1 MADNTI
7 DSLVL
12 EISSNSQ
19 GAEKALDKLANSLQK
34 LSNSLGGM
42 STAKFMYIA
51 KGIREM
57 SSSLAGFSSN
67 VKLADFSRVSNG
79 LNKIA
84 GIDAAGVRSTAVAM
98 NGLMKSLNNLTF
110 LNFDTKGIAEVANGI
125 SKLGRGTVTQAAQNI
140 PQLTNSLKELS
151 NGLKGLKINFDI
163 DGLLQL
169 SGAIQKLGSKSATKA
184 AETNILALGKAL
196 REMMGILAK
205 APAVSQN
212 LIQMTNALAQ
222 LAAAGGRAGTA
233 SRSLVGSFNSLPS
246 STGKARKG
254 FSGLAGAIGKFYAT
268 YWLLIRAMGG
278 FRKAIDIS
286 SDLTEVQNVVD
297 VTFGEMADTMNE
309 FADSALQ
316 NYGMSE
322 LMAKQIA
329 SRFQAMGVSMGFAQ
343 GKMSEM
349 SIELTKLTGD
359 MASFYNES
367 QESVAKALQSI
378 FTGETE
384 PLRRFGLDLSFATVE
399 AWALANGLEADM
411 QKMTQAEKT
420 MLRYQY
426 VLANT
431 GAVATDFQRTINS
444 WHNQLVLLS
453 GGFQQLGSI
462 VGGVLINAFKP
473 FIQALNSVMGAV
485 INFAQV
491 VSDALGAI
499 FGWEYQTGG
508 GVAQDLEAGAGAAQ
522 DIEDATGGAADNA
535 KKLNKYIAG
544 WHEVNNMTSDS
555 KDKGSGGAGMGDL
568 EGLGDA
574 DGGKW
579 IQKESLWE
587 KYTSDIDSLYEL
599 GDYISGVLTDA
610 MNSIDWDKVYE
621 SARGFGSGLASFLNG
636 LISPELFG
644 ATGRTIAGALNTAIY
659 AALSFGET
667 FDWTNFGESIAT
679 GVNNFFATFDFGAL
693 ANTIDVWVQGI
704 WTTIKT
710 AIQEIEWKTVWD
722 GIKDFLSNID
732 LETVALI
739 IGAVSIKKIG
749 TFVFGGAMLKNLA
762 LTFGS
767 KIAAQLGTA
776 PVITVLSAGI
786 KALFGSAAAKSSLA
800 FMFPG
805 PAAVL
810 SAVQTFFTGTLAPAI
825 TSGLASVG
833 SIIGLSGTAAIAG
846 GAALVVGA
854 AVVAVAAITAAVTH
868 WDEIKKFFTE
878 TIPNWWNGTAL
889 PFFQSIPENLS
900 VVWENVK
907 LFALEK
913 WGQFLDFMQGIPDKV
928 SEIITSIGE
937 WFGQLPEKIG
947 YGLGYA
953 LGTIT
958 KWGSD
963 VFEYLKNKIP
973 EIIENVRQWFSEL
986 PNKIG
991 SAISGTIQKITEWGT
1006 NVFTT
1011 FQTKVS
1017 ETIDSV
1023 VKWFSEL
1030 PDKIYDTIIKVKE
1043 KITEWGTNTISFFQ
1057 TEVPQIVDKVIEFF
1071 GELPQ
1076 RIVTVGE
1083 DLIKGLWNGI
1093 TNMVDWLG
1101 TNINGFVNGVI
1112 DGFKEG
1118 FDEHSPSK
1126 IAFEIGDFWT
1136 VGLGNG
1142 MIGGFDDIY
1151 RKIDGFTSRVSDLQ
1165 IPVPK
1170 LNTSV
1175 PKPDF
1180 SPTSYDLGKFRST
1193 MQMEMDARIA
1203 EQQWEIR
1210 KQNELMEQI
1219 LTELK
1224 NKQLVVG
1231 DSDIFEA
1238 NRRETIKFGKRTGH
1252 DPYPVYGKTW

>member
-1 MADNTI
+1 MADNII
-7 DSLVL
+7 DSLAL
-12 EISSNSQ
+12 EISSNSK
-19 GAEKALDKLANSLQK
+19 GAEKALDRLADSLQK

-42 STAKFMYIA
+42 NTAKFMDIS
-51 KGIREM
+51 KGIQEM
-57 SSSLAGFSSN
+57 TSSMAGFSAN
-67 VKLADFSRVSNG
+67 VKMADFSRVEKG
-79 LNKIA
+79 LSKIA
-84 GIDAAGVRSTAVAM
+84 GIDAGRVSATAASM
-98 NGLMKSLNNLTF
+98 NTLMRSLNNMTF
-110 LNFDTKGIAEVANGI
+110 LNFDTKGLAEVANGI
-125 SKLGRGTVTQAAQNI
+125 AKLGRGTVTQAAKNI
-140 PQLTNSLKELS
+140 PLLTPALHGLAR
-151 NGLKGLKINFDI
+151 GLKGLKVDFDI
-163 DGLLQL
+163 SSLTQL
-169 SGAIQKLGSKSATKA
+169 SAAIQKLGSKSATKA
-184 AETNILALGKAL
+184 AETNIVALGTAL
-196 REMMGILAK
+196 RDMMGTLAK
-205 APAVSQN
+205 APMVSQN

-233 SRSLVGSFNSLPS
+233 SKALTNSFNVIPE
-246 STGKARKG
+246 STKKAKKG

-297 VTFGEMADTMNE
+297 VTFGEMADTMND
-309 FADSALQ
+309 FVDSALK

-343 GKMSEM
+343 EKMTEM

-359 MASFYNES
+359 MASFYNVT
-367 QESVAKALQSI
+367 QESVAKALQSV

-384 PLRRFGLDLSFATVE
+384 PLRKFGLDLSFATVE
-399 AWALANGLEADM
+399 AWALAQGLEVDM

-431 GAVATDFQRTINS
+431 GAASGDFLRTINS
-444 WHNQLVLLS
+444 WHNQLVLLA

-508 GVAQDLEAGAGAAQ
+508 GVAQDLEMGAGAAQ

-555 KDKGSGGAGMGDL
+555 KDKGSGGAGMSDL
-568 EGLGDA
+568 EALGEA

-579 IQKESLWE
+579 VQAESLWE
-587 KYTSDIDSLYEL
+587 KYTSSIDTLYKL
-599 GDYISGVLTDA
+599 GEYIGDTLTRA
-610 MNSIDWDKVYE
+610 MKSIDWNKVYE
-621 SARGFGSGLASFLNG
+621 KARNFGSGLASFLNG
-636 LISPELFG
+636 LISPDLFG
-644 ATGRTIAGALNTAIY
+644 STGKTIAGALNTAIY
-659 AALSFGET
+659 TALSFGST
-667 FDWTNFGESIAT
+667 FDWADFGESIAS

-868 WDEIKKFFTE
+868 WDDIKKFFGD
-878 TIPNWWNGTAL
+878 TIPNWWNGTVI
-889 PFFQSIPENLS
+889 PFFQSIPGKIS
-900 VVWENVK
+900 KVWDSIK
-907 LFALEK
+907 TTASEK
-913 WGQFLDFMQGIPDKV
+913 WGQFLDVMRGIPEKV
-928 SEIITSIGE
+928 GDSISAIGK
-937 WFGQLPEKIG
+937 WFEQLPGKIG
-947 YGLGYA
+947 HGLGYA
-953 LGTIT
+953 LGTVT
-958 KWGSD
+958 KWGIELS
-963 VFEYLKNKIP
+963 EYLSQKIP
-973 EIIENVRQWFSEL
+973 EIIENVRKWFSEL
-986 PNKIG
+986 PTKIYN
-991 SAISGTIQKITEWGT
+991 AISSTVQKVSEWGT
-1006 NVFTT
+1006 NVWNT
-1011 FQTKVS
+1011 FKTKVS
-1017 ETIDSV
+1017 ETIRDV
-1023 VKWFSEL
+1023 VSWFSEL
-1030 PDKIYDTIIKVKE
+1030 PDKIYNAIIKIKD
-1043 KITEWGTNTISFFQ
+1043 KISEWGRNAISFFR
-1057 TEVPQIVDKVIEFF
+1057 TEVPRIVDNVIEFF
-1071 GELPQ
+1071 GDLPK
-1076 RIVTVGE
+1076 RIVEVGE
-1083 DLIKGLWNGI
+1083 NLIKGLWNGI
-1093 TNMVDWLG
+1093 KNKVDWLG
-1101 TNINGFVNGVI
+1101 TNIKEFVQGVINGF
-1112 DGFKEG
+1112 KKG

-1126 IAFEIGDFWT
+1126 IAFEIGDYWT
-1136 VGLGNG
+1136 IGLGNG
-1142 MIGGFDDIY
+1142 MVGGFDGIY
-1151 RKIDGFTSRVSDLQ
+1151 RKIDDFTSKVGETN
-1165 IPVPK
+1165 IPMPK
-1170 LNTSV
+1170 LNTYV

-1180 SPTSYDLGKFRST
+1180 SPTSYDVGKFRST
-1193 MQMEMDARIA
+1193 MQMEIDFRRA
-1203 EQQWEIR
+1203 EQEYGIR
-1210 KQNELMEQI
+1210 QQNELLREQN
-1219 LTELK
+1219 ELLRAIYQK
-1224 NKQLVVG
+1224 PLLS
-1231 DSDIFEA
+1231 DSDVFNA
-1238 NRRETIKFGKRTGH
+1238 TRRGQQSFQRRTF
-1252 DPYPVYGKTW
+1252 KTGWAGID

>member
-12 EISSNSQ
+12 EISSNSK
-19 GAEKALDKLANSLQK
+19 GAEKALDKLAGSLQK

-42 STAKFMYIA
+42 NTAKFMYIS

-57 SSSLAGFSSN
+57 SSSLAGFSEN
-67 VKLADFSRVSNG
+67 VKLADFNRVSNG
-79 LNKIA
+79 LNKVA
-84 GIDAAGVRSTAVAM
+84 GIDAAGVRSTAIAM
-98 NGLMKSLNNLTF
+98 NGLMKSLNNMTF
-110 LNFDTKGIAEVANGI
+110 LNFDIKGITNVANGI
-125 SKLGRGTVTQAAQNI
+125 AKLGRGTVTQAAKNI
-140 PQLTNSLKELS
+140 PMLTESLKGLS

-163 DGLLQL
+163 DGLAQL
-169 SGAIQKLGSKSATKA
+169 TAAIQRLGSKSATKA

-196 REMMGILAK
+196 REMMAVLSK
-205 APAVSQN
+205 APTVSQN
-212 LIQMTNALAQ
+212 VIQMTNSLAQ

-233 SRSLVGSFNSLPS
+233 SRSLVSSFNTLPAS
-246 STGKARKG
+246 ASKAHKS

-268 YWLLIRAMGG
+268 YWIFLRAMGG
-278 FRKAIDIS
+278 FKKAIDIS

-297 VTFGEMADTMNE
+297 VTFGEMSDTMND

-329 SRFQAMGVSMGFAQ
+329 SRFQSMGVAMGFAQ

-384 PLRRFGLDLSFATVE
+384 PMRRFGLDLSFATVE

-431 GAVATDFQRTINS
+431 GAASGDFLRTINS
-444 WHNQLVLLS
+444 WHNQLVLLA

-473 FIQALNSVMGAV
+473 FIQALNSVMGAI

-499 FGWEYQTGG
+499 FGWEYQTSG
-508 GVAQDLEAGAGAAQ
+508 GVAQDLELGAGAAE

-555 KDKGSGGAGMGDL
+555 KDKGSGGAGMSDL
-568 EGLGDA
+568 EALGEA

-579 IQKESLWE
+579 VQAESLWE
-587 KYTSDIDSLYEL
+587 KYTSSIDTLYKL
-599 GDYISGVLTDA
+599 GEYIGDTLTRA
-610 MNSIDWDKVYE
+610 MKSIDWNKVYE
-621 SARGFGSGLASFLNG
+621 KARNFGSGLASFLNG
-636 LISPELFG
+636 LISPDLFG
-644 ATGRTIAGALNTAIY
+644 STGKTIAGALNTAIY
-659 AALSFGET
+659 TALSFGST
-667 FDWTNFGESIAT
+667 FDWADFGESIAS

-749 TFVFGGAMLKNLA
+749 TFVFGGVMLKNLA

-868 WDEIKKFFTE
+868 WDDIKKFFGD
-878 TIPNWWNGTAL
+878 TIPNWWNGTVI
-889 PFFQSIPENLS
+889 PFFQSIPGKIS
-900 VVWENVK
+900 KVWDSIK
-907 LFALEK
+907 TTASEK
-913 WGQFLDFMQGIPDKV
+913 WGQFLDVMRGIPEKV
-928 SEIITSIGE
+928 GDSISAIGK
-937 WFGQLPEKIG
+937 WFEQLPGKIG
-947 YGLGYA
+947 HGLGYA
-953 LGTIT
+953 LGTVT
-958 KWGSD
+958 KWGIELS
-963 VFEYLKNKIP
+963 EYLSQKIP
-973 EIIENVRQWFSEL
+973 EIIENVRKWFSEL
-986 PNKIG
+986 PTKIYN
-991 SAISGTIQKITEWGT
+991 AISSTVQKVSEWGT
-1006 NVFTT
+1006 NVWNT
-1011 FQTKVS
+1011 FKTKVS
-1017 ETIDSV
+1017 ETIRDV
-1023 VKWFSEL
+1023 VSWFSEL
-1030 PDKIYDTIIKVKE
+1030 PDKIYNAIIKIKD
-1043 KITEWGTNTISFFQ
+1043 KISEWGRNAISFFR
-1057 TEVPQIVDKVIEFF
+1057 TEVPRIVDNVIEFF
-1071 GELPQ
+1071 GDLPK
-1076 RIVTVGE
+1076 RIVEVGE
-1083 DLIKGLWNGI
+1083 NLIKGLWNGI
-1093 TNMVDWLG
+1093 KNKVDWLG
-1101 TNINGFVNGVI
+1101 TNIKEFVQGVINGF
-1112 DGFKEG
+1112 KKG

-1126 IAFEIGDFWT
+1126 IAFEIGDYWT
-1136 VGLGNG
+1136 IGLGNG
-1142 MIGGFDDIY
+1142 MVGGFDGIY
-1151 RKIDGFTSRVSDLQ
+1151 RKIDDFTSKVGETS
-1165 IPVPK
+1165 IPMPK
-1170 LNTSV
+1170 LNTYV

-1180 SPTSYDLGKFRST
+1180 SPTSYDVGKFRST
-1193 MQMEMDARIA
+1193 MQMEIDSRRA
-1203 EQQWEIR
+1203 EQEYGIR
-1210 KQNELMEQI
+1210 QQNELLREQN
-1219 LTELK
+1219 ELLRAIYQK
-1224 NKQLVVG
+1224 PLLS
-1231 DSDIFEA
+1231 DSDVFNA
-1238 NRRETIKFGKRTGH
+1238 TRKGQQSFQRRTFKTGWAGI
-1252 DPYPVYGKTW
+1252 D